1 MIITCTSTVRHGDTR
16 LTATGSGATRQEAF
30 TAAVEATDVGY
41 RPNPRNIEGAL
52 ELLGRWDVGGRPPV
66 GRSISSDSGF
76 AYLSERPDGQPSIE
90 IGWVDFT
97 FTTQAVRMWAV
108 QAQVEMTLRKDGA
121 WAGTTSRQVPT
132 FYLDPAVQGITD
144 KAHAARIADEIL
156 MTMGGDNPDFLPH
169 VTVEPL
175 Y

>member
-1 MIITCTSTVRHGDTR
+1 MFTCTSTVRHGGTR
-16 LTATGSGATRQEAF
+16 LTATGTGVTREEAL
-30 TAAVEATDVGY
+30 TAAVAATNIGY
-41 RPNPRNIEGAL
+41 RPHPDNVRGAL
-52 ELLGRWDVGGRPPV
+52 ELVLRYHNG
-66 GRSISSDSGF
+66 
-76 AYLSERPDGQPSIE
+76 ERPSASFVKSTNGHATMSVDHDGYPVIQ
-90 IGWVDFT
+90 IGWVDYT
-97 FTTQAVRMWAV
+97 FTERTVRMWAV

-156 MTMGGDNPDFLPH
+156 MTMGGDDPDFLPH
-169 VTVEPL
+169 VTVEPI

>member
-1 MIITCTSTVRHGDTR
+1 MFTCTSKVHHGDTR
-16 LTATGSGATRQEAF
+16 LTATGTGVTRQEAF

-66 GRSISSDSGF
+66 GRSIVSDSGF
-76 AYLSERPDGQPSIE
+76 AYLSEDPEGPRIE
-90 IGWVDFT
+90 IGWCDFT
-97 FTTQAVRMWAV
+97 FTSQPTVRLWAV
-108 QAQVEMTLRKDGA
+108 QAQVSTFLERENWSM
-121 WAGTTSRQVPT
+121 SRQVPT
-132 FYLDPAVQGITD
+132 FYLDPSVQGITGPES
-144 KAHAARIADEIL
+144 ARAVAEDIFHTL
-156 MTMGGDNPDFLPH
+156 SGGDEDVRLH